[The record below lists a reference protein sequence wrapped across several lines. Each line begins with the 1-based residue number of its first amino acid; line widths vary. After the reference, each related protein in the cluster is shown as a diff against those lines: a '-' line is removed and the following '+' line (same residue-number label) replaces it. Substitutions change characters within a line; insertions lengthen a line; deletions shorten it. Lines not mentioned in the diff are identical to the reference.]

1 MKFSAHPIWLVGFR
15 PFVLL
20 ACLSGLSLPVL
31 WALMFTGVLPAPAG
45 RFSPLQWHAHEMF
58 FGFGWAVIGGFLL
71 TATKNW
77 VQVRGYHG
85 PALVGLV
92 AAWGLERVGMAF
104 GGSWPAALFW
114 FSNLAFLGGIVAM
127 LLWTLLRYRKQDS
140 FRDNYFFLFVLPA
153 FLAAKLLVLDP
164 AHFHAGVTMAIG
176 LYRMAFLL
184 MLERTLTQF
193 MKGLFQVEVLRKP
206 WLDGA
211 IKLLGLAL
219 VFQAWL
225 PVMPAAV
232 LLGML
237 AVLLAVRFVGWRPD
251 LGFTRIDLAV
261 MVLGYLA
268 IVAQLLVEVA
278 GLLGFS
284 GWVGSVSVHLFTFG
298 VMGLII
304 PAMFVRI
311 SKGHTGRKVVFDA
324 GDKLVLWIMLTALV
338 LRVVLPQLVPAA
350 YGRWVHLSAGAWFLG
365 FGILGLRLL
374 PRLIA
379 PRIDGKEH

>member
-1 MKFSAHPIWLVGFR
+1 MKLSAHPLWLVGFR
-15 PFVLL
+15 PFFLL
-20 ACLSGLSLPVL
+20 ACLAGLAFPLL
-31 WALMFTGVLPAPAG
+31 WALMFTGKLPAPA
-45 RFSPLQWHAHEMF
+45 SPVSALQWHAHEMF
-58 FGFGWAVIGGFLL
+58 FGFGWAVLGGFLL

-77 VQVRGYHG
+77 VQVRGWHG
-85 PALVGLV
+85 PALVGLA
-92 AAWGLERVGMAF
+92 AAWVIERVGMAF
-104 GGSWPAALFW
+104 GAGWPPLLFW
-114 FSNLAFLGGIVAM
+114 LSNLLFLAAIVAM
-127 LLWTLLRYRKQDS
+127 LLWTLLRHRGQDS
-140 FRDNYFFLFVLPA
+140 FADNPFFYVVLPA
-153 FLAAKLLVLDP
+153 FLAAKLLVLDQ

-225 PVMPAAV
+225 PVLPAAL
-232 LLGML
+232 LLGLL
-237 AVLLAVRFVGWRPD
+237 AALLAVRFVGWRPD

-261 MVLGYLA
+261 MFLGYLA
-268 IVAQLLVEVA
+268 IVAQLLVEAA
-278 GLLGFS
+278 GLLGA
-284 GWVGSVSVHLFTFG
+284 GVWVGSVSVHLFTVG

>member
-1 MKFSAHPIWLVGFR
+1 
-15 PFVLL
+15 
-20 ACLSGLSLPVL
+20 
-31 WALMFTGVLPAPAG
+31 
-45 RFSPLQWHAHEMF
+45 MF
-58 FGFGWAVIGGFLL
+58 FGFGWAVLGGFLL

-77 VQVRGYHG
+77 VQVRGWHG
-85 PALVGLV
+85 PALVGLA
-92 AAWGLERVGMAF
+92 AAWVIERVGMAF
-104 GGSWPAALFW
+104 GAGWPPLLFW
-114 FSNLAFLGGIVAM
+114 LSNLLFLAAIVAM
-127 LLWTLLRYRKQDS
+127 LLWTLLRHRGQDS
-140 FRDNYFFLFVLPA
+140 FADNPFFYVVLPA
-153 FLAAKLLVLDP
+153 FLAAKLLVLDQP
-164 AHFHAGVTMAIG
+164 HFHAGVTMAIG

-225 PVMPAAV
+225 PVLPAAL
-232 LLGML
+232 LLGLL
-237 AVLLAVRFVGWRPD
+237 AALLAVRFVGWRPD

-261 MVLGYLA
+261 MFLGYLA
-268 IVAQLLVEVA
+268 IVAQLLVEAA
-278 GLLGFS
+278 GLLGA
-284 GWVGSVSVHLFTFG
+284 GVWVGSVSVHLFTVG

>member
-1 MKFSAHPIWLVGFR
+1 MKLSAHPLWLVGFR
-15 PFVLL
+15 PFFLL
-20 ACLSGLSLPVL
+20 ACLAGLAFPLL
-31 WALMFTGVLPAPAG
+31 WALMFTGKLPAPA
-45 RFSPLQWHAHEMF
+45 SPVSALQWHAHEMF
-58 FGFGWAVIGGFLL
+58 FGFGWAVLGGFLL

-77 VQVRGYHG
+77 VQVRGWHG
-85 PALVGLV
+85 PALVGLAV
-92 AAWGLERVGMAF
+92 AWIFERVGMAF
-104 GGSWPAALFW
+104 GAGWPPLLFW
-114 FSNLAFLGGIVAM
+114 LSNLLFLGSIVAM
-127 LLWTLLRYRKQDS
+127 LLWTLLRHRGQDS
-140 FRDNYFFLFVLPA
+140 FADNPFFYVVLPV
-153 FLAAKLLVLDP
+153 FLAAKLLVLDQ
-164 AHFHAGVTMAIG
+164 AHFHDGVTMAIG

-193 MKGLFQVEVLRKP
+193 MKGLFQAEILRKP

-219 VFQAWL
+219 VFQASL
-225 PVMPAAV
+225 PAIPAAA
-232 LLGML
+232 LLG
-237 AVLLAVRFVGWRPD
+237 LLAALLAARFVGWRPD

-261 MVLGYLA
+261 MFLGYLA
-268 IVAQLLVEVA
+268 IVAQLLVEAA
-278 GLLGFS
+278 GLLGAA
-284 GWVGSVSVHLFTFG
+284 GWVGSVSVHLFTVG

-324 GDKLVLWIMLTALV
+324 GDKLVLWIMLAALV
-338 LRVVLPQLVPAA
+338 LRVVLPQLFPAG
-350 YGRWVHLSAGAWFLG
+350 YGRWIHLSAGAWFLG

>member
-1 MKFSAHPIWLVGFR
+1 MKLSAHPLWLVGFR
-15 PFVLL
+15 PFFLL
-20 ACLSGLSLPVL
+20 GCLAGLAFPLL
-31 WALMFTGVLPAPAG
+31 WALMFTGALPAPP
-45 RFSPLQWHAHEMF
+45 SPVSALQWHAHEMF
-58 FGFGWAVIGGFLL
+58 FGFGWAVLGGFLL

-77 VQVRGYHG
+77 VQVRGWHG

-92 AAWGLERVGMAF
+92 VAWVFERVGMAF
-104 GGSWPAALFW
+104 GAGWPLLLFW
-114 FSNLAFLGGIVAM
+114 LSNLLFLAAIVAM
-127 LLWTLLRYRKQDS
+127 LLWTLLRHRGQDS
-140 FRDNYFFLFVLPA
+140 FADNPFFYVVLPA
-153 FLAAKLLVLDP
+153 FLAAKLLVLDQ
-164 AHFHAGVTMAIG
+164 AHFHAGMTMAIG

-225 PVMPAAV
+225 PALPAAL
-232 LLGML
+232 LLG
-237 AVLLAVRFVGWRPD
+237 LLAALLAIRFVGWRPD

-261 MVLGYLA
+261 MFLGYLA
-268 IVAQLLVEVA
+268 IVAQLLVEAA

-284 GWVGSVSVHLFTFG
+284 GWVGSMSVHLFTFG

-324 GDKLVLWIMLTALV
+324 GDKLVLWIMLAGLV
-338 LRVVLPQLVPAA
+338 LRIVLPQLVPAA

>member
-1 MKFSAHPIWLVGFR
+1 MKLSAHPLWLVGFR
-15 PFVLL
+15 PFFLL
-20 ACLSGLSLPVL
+20 ACLAGLAFPLL
-31 WALMFTGVLPAPAG
+31 WALMFTGALPAPP
-45 RFSPLQWHAHEMF
+45 SPVGALQWHAHEMF
-58 FGFGWAVIGGFLL
+58 FGFGWAVLGGFLL

-77 VQVRGYHG
+77 VQVRGWHG
-85 PALVGLV
+85 PALVGLA
-92 AAWGLERVGMAF
+92 AAWVIERVGMAF
-104 GGSWPAALFW
+104 GAGWPPLLFW
-114 FSNLAFLGGIVAM
+114 LSNLLFLAAIVAM
-127 LLWTLLRYRKQDS
+127 LLWTLLRHRGQDS
-140 FRDNYFFLFVLPA
+140 FADNPFFYVVLPA
-153 FLAAKLLVLDP
+153 FLAAKLQVLDQP
-164 AHFHAGVTMAIG
+164 HFHAGVTMAIG

-225 PVMPAAV
+225 PVLPAAL
-232 LLGML
+232 LLGLL
-237 AVLLAVRFVGWRPD
+237 AALLAVRFVGWRPD

-261 MVLGYLA
+261 MFLGYLA
-268 IVAQLLVEVA
+268 IVAQLLVEAA
-278 GLLGFS
+278 GLLGA
-284 GWVGSVSVHLFTFG
+284 GVWVGSVSVHLFTVG